1 MKLFGKIHSNKI
13 VWKNKTQLVD
23 HIRSFKEGTVV
34 SVEIIEAEESRSI
47 NQNRLWWK
55 WIEIL
60 SKETGNTKE
69 DMHTLMKYKYL
80 LKEKMIEGE
89 LHQIIGT
96 TTTLSKEEFSKL
108 MKDMFFWANDTLNV
122 MLPNE

>member
-108 MKDMFFWANDTLNV
+108 MKEMFFWANDTLNV

>member
-1 MKLFGKIHSNKI
+1 LKLFGKIHSNKI

-108 MKDMFFWANDTLNV
+108 MKEMFFWANDTLNV